1 MFKKG
6 EVYLADFAFDREEV
20 EILQV
25 LGDDMLVRWW
35 IGGVKKDQWTQVTK
49 FTAKRP
55 SKIGHVEYRGF
66 WIFKRRVVVKE

>member
-6 EVYLADFAFDREEV
+6 DVYLADFAFDREEA

-25 LGDDMLVRWW
+25 LESDMLVRWW
-35 IGGVKKDQWTQVTK
+35 IEGVKKDQWMRVTK
-49 FTAKRP
+49 FVEKRP
-55 SKIGHVEYRGF
+55 SKIGRVEYRGF